1 MKKVNKLIEYF
12 AEVNTTFAEV
22 NTTFAEVKTT
32 VNPASNTAI
41 SIKMLSGLFLST
53 TTLFPSD

>member
-22 NTTFAEVKTT
+22 KTT
-32 VNPASNTAI
+32 VNPVSNTAI
-41 SIKMLSGLFLST
+41 SIENAVGFVSFDYYSL
-53 TTLFPSD
+53 PE